1 MRVSVACLVLMSLF
15 LSFDSLASKPEAPNF
30 ILVLTDD
37 QGWTSMSN
45 AMDSRHPTARSD
57 YHRTPALDAIADAGL
72 RFSSAYSASPVCSP
86 SRYSIQFGKSPARL
100 GRTRGLGA
108 NRVDHDQVGIPQVL
122 KRANS
127 NYRAAHLGKWHIDA
141 DPSRYLY
148 DVHDGQTTNKEGGY
162 DNNQK
167 AQWRGYSENDPKRV
181 FSLTERAIEFI
192 EASVGEESPF
202 FLQLSHYALHSN
214 IIYREESLAEIGE
227 TSEKSVHT
235 DRGYAAMVADLDTA
249 IGQLWAAYNRLGLQ
263 DSTYF
268 IITSDNGGM
277 PVLPQQV
284 NKGRP
289 YKKGLNHPLLRGK
302 WDLMEGG
309 IRVPFLVVGP
319 DVPAGSQADEPI
331 IGSDLLPTFADL
343 AGAGDYLPIDL
354 DGISIKP
361 LLNDPSETLDR
372 PSDGLIFHFPHYNAV
387 GLNEPHSAIRVKDF
401 KLVRFHSSKRSLLF
415 NIETDIG
422 EQFDLSS
429 AQPEKTAQLE
439 VLLES
444 YLEQVDAERP
454 EQSISWLKPGANGQT
469 KTRFLERYP
478 EQGSEAADSK
488 TGSPISH
495 EH

>member
-1 MRVSVACLVLMSLF
+1 MRVFLVCLALMSLT
-15 LSFDSLASKPEAPNF
+15 LSFDSLASKPESPNF

-45 AMDSRHPTARSD
+45 AMDSRYPSAHSNF
-57 YHRTPALDAIADAGL
+57 HRTPALDAIAAAGM

-100 GRTRGLGA
+100 GRTRVLGE

-122 KRANS
+122 KSANAD
-127 NYRAAHLGKWHIDA
+127 YRAAHFGKWHIDA
-141 DPSRYLY
+141 SPSRYLY

-162 DNNQK
+162 DNDQK
-167 AQWRGYSENDPKRV
+167 AQWRGYSETDPKRV

-192 EASVGEESPF
+192 EASVGEERPF
-202 FLQLSHYALHSN
+202 YLQVSHYALHSN
-214 IIYREESLAEIGE
+214 IIYREETFTDVGE
-227 TSEKSVHT
+227 ASENSVHT
-235 DRGYAAMVADLDTA
+235 DKGYAAMVADLDTA
-249 IGQLWAAYNRLGLQ
+249 IGQLWAAYNRLGLR
-263 DSTYF
+263 DNTYF

-289 YKKGLNHPLLRGK
+289 YERGLNHPLLRGK

-343 AGAGDYLPIDL
+343 SGAINQLPNDL
-354 DGISIKP
+354 DGISIKS
-361 LLNDPSETLDR
+361 LLGDPGRTLDR

-387 GLNEPHSAIRVKDF
+387 GLNEPHSAIRVEDF
-401 KLVRFHSSKRSLLF
+401 KLVRFHSSQRSLLF
-415 NIETDIG
+415 NIEDDIG

-429 AQPEKTAQLE
+429 AQPEKTAKLE
-439 VLLES
+439 ALLET

-454 EQSISWLKPGANGQT
+454 EQSISWVKPGANGLT
-469 KTRFLERYP
+469 RTRFLERYP
-478 EQGSEAADSK
+478 ERGRDAADASADYRV
-488 TGSPISH
+488 TQ
-495 EH
+495 

>member
-1 MRVSVACLVLMSLF
+1 MRVAAACLAMMSL
-15 LSFDSLASKPEAPNF
+15 LLAFDSLASKPESPNF

-37 QGWTSMSN
+37 QGWTSMSA
-45 AMDSRHPTARSD
+45 AMDFRYPIAQSD
-57 YHRTPALDAIADAGL
+57 YHRTPALEAIAAAGM

-100 GRTRGLGA
+100 GRTRVLGE
-108 NRVDHDQVGIPQVL
+108 NQVDHNQVAIPQVL
-122 KRANS
+122 KKANAS
-127 NYRAAHLGKWHIDA
+127 YQAAHLGKWHIDA

-162 DNNQK
+162 DNDQK
-167 AQWRGYSENDPKRV
+167 AQWRGYSETDPKRV
-181 FSLTERAIEFI
+181 FSLTERAIAFI
-192 EASVGEESPF
+192 QASVAEESPF

-214 IIYREESLAEIGE
+214 IVYREESYTEIGE
-227 TSEKSVHT
+227 ASENAGHT

-249 IGQLWAAYNRLGLQ
+249 IGQLWAAYNRLGLK

-289 YKKGLNHPLLRGK
+289 YKKGLNSPLLRGK

-343 AGAGDYLPIDL
+343 AGAHNQLPTDL
-354 DGISIKP
+354 DGISIRA
-361 LLNDPSETLDR
+361 LLSDPSKTLDR

-401 KLVRFHSSKRSLLF
+401 KLVRFHSSQRSLLF
-415 NIETDIG
+415 NIENDIG

-429 AQPEKTAQLE
+429 AQPKKAAELE
-439 VLLES
+439 LLLES

-454 EQSISWLKPGANGQT
+454 EQSISWIKPGANGQT
-469 KTRFLERYP
+469 RTRFLERYP
-478 EQGSEAADSK
+478 KQGGEAVDSK
-488 TGSPISH
+488 TGSRQSH
-495 EH
+495 